1 MANTVPW
8 QNIDTHLIKDTM
20 ILELIGTW
28 MVIGFFSAI
37 GWGAADK
44 AVVEPYVKPA
54 IATMQ
59 KTEQPTNPQPAATEA
74 NK

>member
-1 MANTVPW
+1 
-8 QNIDTHLIKDTM
+8 M

-54 IATMQ
+54 ISKAMD
-59 KTEQPTNPQPAATEA
+59 QPQTKPEA
-74 NK
+74 PNTDNK

>member
-1 MANTVPW
+1 
-8 QNIDTHLIKDTM
+8 M
-20 ILELIGTW
+20 IIELIGTW
-28 MVIGFFSAI
+28 MIIGFFSAI

-54 IATMQ
+54 ISKAMDLPPTKPEAT
-59 KTEQPTNPQPAATEA
+59 NND